1 MREKALLAGFAA
13 EAQTPMM
20 MGDKTEP
27 SPTFYAT
34 VCFDAHRCTSN
45 FARLRKFRQ
54 EGPQRRGLSSG
65 RPIEEARGM
74 HPEDSKRA
82 AR

>member
-27 SPTFYAT
+27 SPTFCAT

-45 FARLRKFRQ
+45 FARLLIK
-54 EGPQRRGLSSG
+54 
-65 RPIEEARGM
+65 
-74 HPEDSKRA
+74 
-82 AR
+82 

>member
-20 MGDKTEP
+20 MVDKTK
-27 SPTFYAT
+27 SSTTFRAT

-45 FARLRKFRQ
+45 FARLRIK
-54 EGPQRRGLSSG
+54 
-65 RPIEEARGM
+65 
-74 HPEDSKRA
+74 
-82 AR
+82 